1 MVILFLLLG
10 MHLYLTIHLGF
21 VQKKIPSGIRHSLFC
36 TEEGAK
42 KDGISSYSALAMALA
57 ATIGTGNIVGVSAA
71 IAIGGPGAIFWCW
84 ITGVLGIATCYA
96 ECYLSVLYKQK
107 NADGESF
114 GGPMY
119 VLEYGLGKKHLAVI
133 FSLCAVFAS
142 FGIGSSVQ
150 AHSIY
155 TAAERLCDASP
166 AVVGAV
172 ICGLAGI
179 IFIGGNRFIAG
190 VCNWLVPIM
199 SFLYLGGCI
208 LIIWKNRMVLPE
220 TFETIFNAAFTGRAA
235 AGGVAGQGMLLGIR
249 TGIARGLFT
258 NEAGLGSI
266 PMAAAASGEKSPKR
280 QGMISMTGPFWDTV
294 VMCALTGIAIVG
306 SMIAAPGKFVGMDAE
321 QLCFLAFAQIPGGT
335 FTLSVAL
342 ILFAFATII
351 GWNVYGTSAV
361 RYLWGERMVGKYQVI
376 YLVFAYLGAVMNMK
390 LVWGMADVWNCLM
403 ALPNLYAIWRLR
415 KRIEKP

>member
-36 TEEGAK
+36 TAEGAK

-84 ITGVLGIATCYA
+84 VTGVLGIATCYA

-306 SMIAAPGKFVGMDAE
+306 SMIAAPGKFVGMD
-321 QLCFLAFAQIPGGT
+321 G
-335 FTLSVAL
+335 S
-342 ILFAFATII
+342 
-351 GWNVYGTSAV
+351 
-361 RYLWGERMVGKYQVI
+361 
-376 YLVFAYLGAVMNMK
+376 
-390 LVWGMADVWNCLM
+390 
-403 ALPNLYAIWRLR
+403 
-415 KRIEKP
+415 